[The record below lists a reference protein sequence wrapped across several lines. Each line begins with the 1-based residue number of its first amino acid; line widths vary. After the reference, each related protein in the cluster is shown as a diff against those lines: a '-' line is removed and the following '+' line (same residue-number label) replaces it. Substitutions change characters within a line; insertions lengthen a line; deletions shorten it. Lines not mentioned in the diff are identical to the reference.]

1 MPKRY
6 HRNADEMLFKTDN
19 VCQKVDAKKT
29 NAKYRMPKHT
39 CQKSNAKEIKHDL
52 SSNQHTE
59 KVMKDKKTKEKVN
72 ILQCPSSLKPMN
84 FKMKCF

>member
-1 MPKRY
+1 MPKGR
-6 HRNADEMLFKTDN
+6 
-19 VCQKVDAKKT
+19 CQKT

-59 KVMKDKKTKEKVN
+59 KVMKDKKN
-72 ILQCPSSLKPMN
+72 
-84 FKMKCF
+84 

>member
-1 MPKRY
+1 
-6 HRNADEMLFKTDN
+6 MLTKCFLKQTMYAESR
-19 VCQKVDAKKT
+19 CQKT

-59 KVMKDKKTKEKVN
+59 KVMKDKKN
-72 ILQCPSSLKPMN
+72 
-84 FKMKCF
+84 